1 MDLIN
6 QVRLLKQ
13 QTNSEEVKNLCE
25 SFLKGE
31 IQISESQLNEMT
43 SDLQNIGA
51 SYNPPKDLREQIRD
65 EEISASK
72 RIAESLMNNWEVG
85 KIKSLNN
92 SGSYLSLEKEIK
104 ENESNLVESLSQH
117 ISDPSARSFV
127 ETQGLNNLGILEGL
141 DTLKGCGINQHPG
154 FKMMAEKYSGLI
166 KYKNIPETRLIH
178 GFIHEC
184 SAFKW
189 DSDVEQVVESI
200 QNRAEKYS
208 REIEIIKVLESIQNS
223 ANRSFYSELSDSL
236 NEWIVSNDKS
246 SALLA
251 KNIQKWSFNP
261 VVKNLINFL
270 TINESKGTGKLEL
283 PIVNQGESRVERIY
297 TAAHISEGV
306 SIFLIGNTLFEM
318 SDNGLTKLGSN
329 GIKGLPND
337 YVNLISALAK
347 TYVKVNEDG
356 VFVNLG
362 RSTVRLIEEDLE
374 KSVYFNNKKI
384 KFNTLNELGKYLS
397 MEIGSFIGGVNENAV
412 VKDVIEIY
420 KGLENIVELDFAKSI
435 VSNIYEGVS
444 INLLKHNNEI
454 YLNRVNESMRENSL
468 YKVNGTQAVQAVKE
482 FLRYDISEGLTEF
495 LEGDHKVKSIMV
507 NDRTKVLENISKVE
521 LEIDKIESLIESSTE
536 YAQSEQ
542 IKSAHRLLSN
552 ELGILKEKWNQIN
565 NELKKLDFGIS
576 QSCDLNEDSAFDIG
590 DYIKVKESGE
600 TGKIISIDGTSGRYT
615 VLLDNGKTSD
625 FIVNEI
631 VDLDTAL
638 SQAADKNSEEN
649 PEDYDGEEEV
659 KENTLNK
666 STLSVEEQVKILK
679 NLASGHGFSKAPGT
693 KKGDID
699 IKVNDLQGYNLTMN
713 ETSKKEASS
722 QDTYAKAPG
731 DSKMGSQKNANPK
744 GNLSSAPV
752 AKGMVN
758 GKTEGKDSFP
768 TNAPETKGKSDFE
781 AGDETGSDY
790 ETGYNLREGNIDED
804 NDLKKN

>member
-13 QTNSEEVKNLCE
+13 QTNSEEVRSLCE

-31 IQISESQLNEMT
+31 TQISESQLNEMT
-43 SDLQNIGA
+43 SDLQNSGTA
-51 SYNPPKDLREQIRD
+51 YSSPKDLREQIRD

-72 RIAESLMNNWEVG
+72 RIAESLMNNWEAG
-85 KIKSLNN
+85 KLKSLNN
-92 SGSYLSLEKEIK
+92 SGSYISSEKIIK
-104 ENESNLVESLSQH
+104 ENESSLVESLSQH

-141 DTLKGCGINQHPG
+141 DILRGCGINQHPG

-166 KYKNIPETRLIH
+166 KYKNIPETRLIG
-178 GFIHEC
+178 GFIQEF

-200 QNRAEKYS
+200 QDRAEKYS
-208 REIEIIKVLESIQNS
+208 REIEIINVLESVQNS
-223 ANRSFYSELSDSL
+223 ANRSFYSELTNSL
-236 NEWIVSNDKS
+236 NEWLVSNEKS

-270 TINESKGTGKLEL
+270 TINESRGTGKLEL

-297 TAAHISEGV
+297 TAVHISEGV
-306 SIFLIGNTLFEM
+306 SIFLIGNSLFEM
-318 SDNGLTKLGSN
+318 NDAGLTKLRMNS
-329 GIKGLPND
+329 IKDLPKD
-337 YVNLISALAK
+337 YTNLISALSK
-347 TYVKVNEDG
+347 SYVKVNEGG

-362 RSTVRLIEEDLE
+362 RSNVRLIEEDLE
-374 KSVYFNNKKI
+374 KNVYFNNKKI

-397 MEIGSFIGGVNENAV
+397 MEMGSFIGGVNENTV

-435 VSNIYEGVS
+435 VSNIYEGVR

-468 YKVNGTQAVQAVKE
+468 YKVKGTQAVQAVKE

-495 LEGDHKVKSIMV
+495 LEGDHRIKSIMI
-507 NDRTKVLENISKVE
+507 NDRNKVLENISKVE
-521 LEIDKIESLIESSTE
+521 FEINKIESSTE
-536 YAQSEQ
+536 YAESAQ

-552 ELGILKEKWNQIN
+552 ELGNLKEKWNQIN
-565 NELKKLDFGIS
+565 NELKKLEFGIS

-659 KENTLNK
+659 KENNLNK
-666 STLSVEEQVKILK
+666 SPLSIEEQKKILK
-679 NLASGHGFSKAPGT
+679 DLASGHGFSKAPGT
-693 KKGDID
+693 KKGDIG
-699 IKVNDLQGYNLTMN
+699 IKVNDMQGYNLTMN

-731 DSKMGSQKNANPK
+731 DSKMGSQKNVNPK
-744 GNLSSAPV
+744 RNLASAPE

-758 GKTEGKDSFP
+758 GKTEGEDSFS

-790 ETGYNLREGNIDED
+790 EIGYNLREGNLDEN